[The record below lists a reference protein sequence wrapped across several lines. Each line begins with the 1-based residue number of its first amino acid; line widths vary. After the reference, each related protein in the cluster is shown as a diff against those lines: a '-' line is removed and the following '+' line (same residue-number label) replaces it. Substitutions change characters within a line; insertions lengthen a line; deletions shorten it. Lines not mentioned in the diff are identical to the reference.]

1 MKAISSKTVLI
12 IGAGNMGISFIHALI
27 RNKFTHKKILVLEP
41 KPSKE
46 LLNLSKKKK
55 LVLTKKQEDFQNLI
69 PDIVLLAVKPNQLK
83 GLFSLNLINLTK
95 KSVIVSIIAG
105 KKTSTL
111 RKLTNQNYN
120 IVRSMTNT
128 PISVGMGSSVV
139 YFDKKTTPKAKKLSK
154 QFFSLVGQVVEVGR
168 ESQIDSFTAI
178 FGSGPAYVYFFI
190 EILTKIALKNGFKL
204 SDQMIIHLFLGSVLL
219 MVNKKE
225 HPKILRQKVTSK
237 GGTTDAAIKSLL
249 SSNKFYDILNKAI
262 IKAKKRSKELASIAT

>member
-27 RNKFTHKKILVLEP
+27 RNKFTHKKILVLET

-55 LVLTKKQEDFQNLI
+55 LFLIKKQEDLQNLI
-69 PDIVLLAVKPNQLK
+69 PDIVLLAIKPDQLK
-83 GLFSLNLINLTK
+83 SLFSIDLIELTK

-111 RKLTNQNYN
+111 RQLTNQNYN
-120 IVRSMTNT
+120 TVRSMTNT
-128 PISVGMGSSVV
+128 PISVGMGSSIV

-154 QFFSLVGQVVEVGR
+154 QFLGLVGQVVEVDR
-168 ESQIDSFTAI
+168 ESQIDAFTAI
-178 FGSGPAYVYFFI
+178 FGSGPAYIYFFI
-190 EILTKIALKNGFKL
+190 ETLSKIALKNGFKI
-204 SDQMIIHLFLGSVLL
+204 SDQMVIHLFLGSILL
-219 MVNKKE
+219 MVDKKE

-237 GGTTDAAIKSLL
+237 GGTTDAAIKSLV
-249 SSNKFYDILNKAI
+249 SSNKFFKILNEAI
-262 IKAKKRSKELASIAT
+262 NKAKNRSRKLN